1 MVSRLEEQAK
11 RDSAFILVAEQVR
24 YLGLTCSNI
33 SYRKESL
40 LFAILGHYFFQ
51 IRGLS
56 FTDICPFC

>member
-24 YLGLTCSNI
+24 YLGITWANI

-40 LFAILGHYFFQ
+40 LLATLGHYFFQ
-51 IRGLS
+51 IRGLN